1 MAGIEPASKKG
12 ESRASTC
19 VAVCFNECSGS
30 QQQDPS
36 HFFAIDFA
44 PLALR
49 KDSGRYS
56 AVWRP
61 CCSRGN
67 TAEGRAGLCCQ
78 CKIIICVSCFA
89 AFYEASGASACS
101 RKIQPPCRNQVIP
114 TCQRSVP
121 ERTADII
128 VRNRR
133 KSMVHTIFL
142 NILESFLSNSIFRR

>member
-12 ESRASTC
+12 ENLTSTC
-19 VAVCFNECSGS
+19 LAVCFNECSGS

-44 PLALR
+44 SLTLR
-49 KDSGRYS
+49 KGSGRYS

-61 CCSRGN
+61 CYSRGN
-67 TAEGRAGLCCQ
+67 TAEGRAGLSCQ

-101 RKIQPPCRNQVIP
+101 WKCQPPCRNQVIP
-114 TCQRSVP
+114 
-121 ERTADII
+121 
-128 VRNRR
+128 
-133 KSMVHTIFL
+133 IFK
-142 NILESFLSNSIFRR
+142 ESFLKERRKL